1 MARMDI
7 LDRKI
12 LSCLGDDGRISNRE
26 IARRLGVSEGTVR
39 QRLRKLSET
48 GGLRIGAQIDIETVP
63 GLFLAFVGVKL
74 DGRHLT
80 ECAAQIEE
88 LPSVLSTMIVTGRY
102 DLMAVVLADS
112 HQTLVDF
119 VTNRLSH
126 IDGVRDS
133 ETFVVLK
140 NYSQWVPVDKL
151 SSILSAD
158 GDDGELEFN

>member
-1 MARMDI
+1 MNHMDAI
-7 LDRKI
+7 DRKI
-12 LSCLGDDGRISNRE
+12 ISCLGEDGRISNRE
-26 IARRLGVSEGTVR
+26 IARRIGVSEGTVR
-39 QRLRKLSET
+39 QHLRRLSES
-48 GGLRIGAQIDIETVP
+48 GGLRIGAELDIETLP

-112 HQTLVDF
+112 HPTLVDF

-140 NYSQWVPVDKL
+140 NYNQWISVDKL

-158 GDDGELEFN
+158 GEDGDRESD